1 MAKAKDYLN
10 ENLISLLGLEAL
22 ASDKKEAMLERMTDL
37 VQKRL
42 MLGLMKELSIEEGQ
56 ALEKAIEA
64 EPKKA
69 LDFLGDRF
77 PDLEKRLIAEVAKL
91 KEELAT
97 AVKS

>member
-1 MAKAKDYLN
+1 MAKTKDYLN

-22 ASDKKEAMLERMTDL
+22 AADKKEAMLERMTDL

-56 ALEKAIEA
+56 SLEKAIEA

-69 LDFLGDRF
+69 LDFLADRF
-77 PDLEKRLIAEVAKL
+77 PDLEKRLLSEVAKL

-97 AVKS
+97 AVNN